1 MIDFV
6 GNTNPG
12 CGPVSDLNT
21 EITPLEPTRNHRP
34 PCGLAACILP
44 IFHGSQVRDTMHTR
58 VATSRYVFSLHQLK
72 SIALMSTQPR
82 FSLVPP
88 RRLRR
93 DSMPRDLNCLFI
105 FPHCTMRAEAS
116 YHDFSVL
123 KVLDIVVY
131 SVNAYCLCTS
141 RQTSLGLAPLSP
153 VIRRAAFLGTRQWKE
168 LYARLDIFIPEDI
181 RLYQTSVVCDGH
193 TGCR

>member
-1 MIDFV
+1 MFTVITEEPRPQMCTTNPGIPRLMSCHPTRDESMIDFV

-93 DSMPRDLNCLFI
+93 DSMPREFNCLLFFHTAQCAPKHRI
-105 FPHCTMRAEAS
+105 M
-116 YHDFSVL
+116 
-123 KVLDIVVY
+123 
-131 SVNAYCLCTS
+131 TS
-141 RQTSLGLAPLSP
+141 QS
-153 VIRRAAFLGTRQWKE
+153 
-168 LYARLDIFIPEDI
+168 
-181 RLYQTSVVCDGH
+181 
-193 TGCR
+193 